1 MYNMV
6 LNLENIKYTENVFEL
21 TIDFLDIDFLL
32 NIEYDDIME
41 HFLDDMEN
49 VLEASVKFSLN

>member
-1 MYNMV
+1 MV